1 MRDGTT
7 ILFGLPGVAVD
18 RVEQDTGGGRT
29 VHLRTD
35 DQAAAACPECGVL
48 STSVRQ
54 RRTTRPRD
62 LPYGEAPLRVR
73 WHKTQFACREHLCP
87 RKAFTESIDELPPSA
102 RITGRTRRAAATAI
116 GSGRAVSAVTKDL
129 PMSWPIAHAAF
140 VAHAEKLLIE
150 PEPPEVVGI
159 DETRR
164 GRPRWTKND
173 DGSWRRLER
182 FETNFVDLSGSGG
195 LLGQAAG
202 RTSKTVVD
210 WLDERGDAWRAQVR
224 VVVIDMCSPYRAAV
238 QQALPHA
245 MLVADRF
252 HLVRLANE
260 MVTEVRQR
268 TFREQR
274 QRRGRAADPAWV
286 NRRLLLRAG
295 DRLSDRAL
303 ARLTATFAADDPT
316 GEIGA
321 AWGVKERLRML
332 LETRDRHTI
341 AERLHRFHE
350 TVLAADLPKATRLA
364 KTIDGW
370 WPQILA
376 FLTTRHTNAGTE
388 GTNRII

>member
-7 ILFGLPGVAVD
+7 ILFGLPAVAVD
-18 RVEQDTGGGRT
+18 RVEQDDDGVRT

-35 DQAAAACPECGVL
+35 DETAAACPECGVF
-48 STSVRQ
+48 SSSVRQ

-62 LPYGEAPLRVR
+62 LPYGEAPLVVC
-73 WHKTQFACREHLCP
+73 WHKTQFACRETACP
-87 RKAFTESIDELPPSA
+87 RKAFTESIDELPPYA
-102 RITGRTRRAAATAI
+102 RITGRTRRAAAVAV
-116 GSGRAVSAVTKDL
+116 GSGRSVAAVTNDL

-140 VAHAEKLLIE
+140 VAHAEKLLVE
-150 PEPPEVVGI
+150 PEPPEVLGI

-164 GRPRWTKND
+164 GRPRWTRNE
-173 DGSWRRLER
+173 DGSWSRLER
-182 FETNFVDLSGSGG
+182 FETNFVDLSGPGG

-210 WLDERGDAWRAQVR
+210 WLDERGDEWKAQVQ

-245 MLVADRF
+245 VLVADRF
-252 HLVRLANE
+252 HLVRLAND

-268 TFREQR
+268 VFREQR
-274 QRRGRAADPAWV
+274 QCRGRAADPAWA

-295 DRLSDRAL
+295 NRLSDRGL

-321 AWGVKERLRML
+321 AWGARNASGCCSPPATGTPSPSSCTGS
-332 LETRDRHTI
+332 TRPSSPPTCPRRPGSPRPSTPGGRRSS
-341 AERLHRFHE
+341 ASS
-350 TVLAADLPKATRLA
+350 P
-364 KTIDGW
+364 
-370 WPQILA
+370 P
-376 FLTTRHTNAGTE
+376 GTP
-388 GTNRII
+388 TPAPRTPTA